1 MQVRA
6 EAPHIKVTVEGT
18 QVPHRLMQAIKAE
31 FTPEQIR
38 VYEVHQDTVDFR
50 ETEWYRETK
59 ARITPGDVIRIYR
72 ENRGWSR
79 AKFGRLV
86 GGFKRRHISAIEKG
100 RRSVSIETARKLA
113 EVLDINVHRILDPTR
128 IE

>member
-1 MQVRA
+1 M
-6 EAPHIKVTVEGT
+6 
-18 QVPHRLMQAIKAE
+18 
-31 FTPEQIR
+31 
-38 VYEVHQDTVDFR
+38 DFR

-79 AKFGRLV
+79 AKF
-86 GGFKRRHISAIEKG
+86 
-100 RRSVSIETARKLA
+100 RKLA
-113 EVLDINVHRILDPTR
+113 QVLDINVHRILDPTR